1 MMLILMRHA
10 EAISEFGIDDHTRDL
25 SGIGQRA
32 ALDLGRW
39 FATQNFSP
47 TLALVSDSNRTRQS
61 FLGLKLL
68 CPVKYLPSLYLATAT
83 RLDSEIRKANTECL
97 LVIAHNP
104 GIAELAHT
112 LAGKDLTHPR
122 FYAYPPGSTLVI
134 SAGKDARETFVHDFM
149 TPEDLIS

>member
-10 EAISEFGIDDHTRDL
+10 EAKSEFGIDDHTRDL
-25 SGIGQRA
+25 SRIGQRA

-47 TLALVSDSNRTRQS
+47 TLALVSDSNRTKQS
-61 FLGLKLL
+61 FLGLKLS

>member
-47 TLALVSDSNRTRQS
+47 TLALVSDSNRTKQS
-61 FLGLKLL
+61 FLGLKLS

-83 RLDSEIRKANTECL
+83 RLDSEIRKANTKCL

-134 SAGKDARETFVHDFM
+134 SAGKDARETSIHDFI

>member
-10 EAISEFGIDDHTRDL
+10 EATSEFGIDDHTRNL
-25 SGIGQRA
+25 SETGQKA

-68 CPVKYLPSLYLATAT
+68 CPVKYLPSLYLATAKK
-83 RLDSEIRKANTECL
+83 LDSEIQRANTECL
-97 LVIAHNP
+97 LLIAHNP
-104 GIAELAHT
+104 GIAELA
-112 LAGKDLTHPR
+112 L
-122 FYAYPPGSTLVI
+122 S
-134 SAGKDARETFVHDFM
+134 
-149 TPEDLIS
+149 LIHI

>member
-47 TLALVSDSNRTRQS
+47 TLALVSDSNRTKQS
-61 FLGLKLL
+61 FLGLKLS

-83 RLDSEIRKANTECL
+83 RLDSEIRKANTKCL

-104 GIAELAHT
+104 GIAELAHM

-134 SAGKDARETFVHDFM
+134 SAGKDARETSVHDFK

>member
-47 TLALVSDSNRTRQS
+47 TLALVSDSNRTKQS
-61 FLGLKLL
+61 FLGLKLS

-83 RLDSEIRKANTECL
+83 RLDSEIRKANTKCL

-112 LAGKDLTHPR
+112 LAGKNLTHPR

-134 SAGKDARETFVHDFM
+134 SAGKDARATFVHDFM

>member
-47 TLALVSDSNRTRQS
+47 TLALVSDSNRTKQS
-61 FLGLKLL
+61 FLGLKLS

-83 RLDSEIRKANTECL
+83 RLDSEIRKANTKCL

-134 SAGKDARETFVHDFM
+134 SAGKDARETSIHDFM

>member
-10 EAISEFGIDDHTRDL
+10 EATSEFGIDDHTRDL

-68 CPVKYLPSLYLATAT
+68 CPVKYLPSLYLATAKK
-83 RLDSEIRKANTECL
+83 LDSEIQRANTECL
-97 LVIAHNP
+97 LLIAHNP
-104 GIAELAHT
+104 GIAELAYT